1 MTYCIRILLPPS
13 PLFHKEKRSSVVKSF
28 KLTRKFQQISGFLLN
43 TSERQFFFQNIIG
56 GGGGGVWGNC
66 PPAPPLATALHPVQ
80 ITGMSIKNV
89 KALFWIL
96 NHCNCINSSGYQ
108 TTIAVKQKIWKH
120 FCQRILKRHVCI
132 WLFEVMNWS
141 NFLLM
146 SILLCIIY
154 WKLKRRMEHK

>member
-1 MTYCIRILLPPS
+1 MTYCIRILLPLS
-13 PLFHKEKRSSVVKSF
+13 PLFHKEKRSVVNSF

-43 TSERQFFFQNIIG
+43 TSERQFFFQNII